1 MKVDQLHNY
10 INEYRDD
17 QKVLKVEIGE
27 VSKLNKEKKDK
38 LENLKSQLY
47 QLMLKHKDKKV
58 DDSVAQ
64 QDTQETQEDIKA

>member
-1 MKVDQLHNY
+1 MNVGQLHNY

-17 QKVLKVEIGE
+17 QKVLKVEIDE
-27 VSKLNKEKKDK
+27 VQKLNKDKKEK

-58 DDSVAQ
+58 GDASS
-64 QDTQETQEDIKA
+64 E